1 MVITK
6 PVTIDEIREYQLI
19 RTPDIPAVATYV
31 NMAKGA
37 ERTMAQFADETQIS
51 ASTLSR
57 IVNRKIKESLSI
69 SVIISIY
76 EHRADKDDEFLLD
89 RLARANGFLPKSF
102 VERSQTDDTIFF
114 RRNEEINRKRMM
126 KNALVAG
133 VADCGLGIKR
143 VINTPR
149 ICPYSNLPELYPP
162 IQGDFV
168 LDIDTEINSS
178 SIKSWCFFLNC
189 KRIDENDNAD
199 NTSAKRDAKFFVDK
213 MAIWFLLDSWDT
225 ENMKNTKYSFAFVDK
240 QIFAEFVELLHIAK
254 LHNEMTAILLDPSDY
269 SITDEVWIPGE
280 YEQLSHISVFEVPC
294 PYTENEDQEE

>member
-6 PVTIDEIREYQLI
+6 PITIDEIREYQLI
-19 RTPDIPAVATYV
+19 RTPDIAAVATYV
-31 NMAKGA
+31 NMAKGS
-37 ERTMAQFADETQIS
+37 ERTMAQFAEETQIS

-69 SVIISIY
+69 DVIISIY

-89 RLARANGFLPKSF
+89 RLARANGFLPKSYT
-102 VERSQTDDTIFF
+102 ERNQDDDTVFF
-114 RRNEEINRKRMM
+114 RRNKEINRQRMM

-133 VADCGLGIKR
+133 VAACGLGIKR
-143 VINTPR
+143 VINEPR
-149 ICPYSNLPELYPP
+149 ICPYSNLPKLYPP
-162 IQGDFV
+162 LQGDFV
-168 LDIDTEINSS
+168 LDINTEINSS
-178 SIKSWCFFLNC
+178 PIKSWCFFLNC
-189 KRIDENDNAD
+189 KKIDEN
-199 NTSAKRDAKFFVDK
+199 NTIAKREAKFFIDK
-213 MAIWFLLDSWDT
+213 LAIWFLLDSWDT
-225 ENMKNTKYSFAFVDK
+225 ENMKNTKYSFAFIDE

-280 YEQLSHISVFEVPC
+280 YEQLSQISVFEVPC

>member
-31 NMAKGA
+31 NMAKGS

-69 SVIISIY
+69 DVIISIY
-76 EHRADKDDEFLLD
+76 EHRADRDDEFLLD
-89 RLARANGFLPKSF
+89 RLARANGFLPKS
-102 VERSQTDDTIFF
+102 VAERSMNDDAIFF
-114 RRNEEINRKRMM
+114 RRNEEINRQRMM

-133 VADCGLGIKR
+133 VAACGLGIKR
-143 VINTPR
+143 VINEPR
-149 ICPYSNLPELYPP
+149 ICPYSNLPKLYPNQ
-162 IQGDFV
+162 QGDFV
-168 LDIDTEINSS
+168 LDINTETNSS
-178 SIKSWCFFLNC
+178 PIKSWCFFLNS
-189 KRIDENDNAD
+189 KRIDDNNAN
-199 NTSAKRDAKFFVDK
+199 NTTSKREVKFFIDK
-213 MAIWFLLDSWDT
+213 LAIWFLLDSWDT
-225 ENMKNTKYSFAFVDK
+225 ENMKNTKYSFAFVDE

-280 YEQLSHISVFEVPC
+280 YEQLSQISVFEAPC